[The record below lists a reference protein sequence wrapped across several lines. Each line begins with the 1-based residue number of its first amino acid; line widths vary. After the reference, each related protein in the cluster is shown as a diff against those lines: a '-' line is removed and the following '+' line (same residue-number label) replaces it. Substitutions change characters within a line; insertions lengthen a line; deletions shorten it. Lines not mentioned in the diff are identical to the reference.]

1 MIGKSRLLKELAEEV
16 CVVSICLRDKD
27 SSGEPPRSLLAD
39 EMLPKSSADYTKYY
53 VKLIAAILS
62 VTVRF
67 FDSAQANDTKK
78 YTEWS
83 KHQTT
88 IQFHTDVQK
97 EMCSPSLPKPKS
109 DKDPAVTQL
118 RLALSAV
125 QANAFFKV
133 SGLKILLAFN
143 EASAMLETPKD
154 QEIPLF
160 RFVRHAMR
168 EILDSSGVFVVL
180 VDTTS
185 RVANFLPTGREDR
198 SSRALGPRG
207 KPPIKLFAPIYE
219 IRTFDRK
226 VTRSPQNWDELFL
239 SDRLCEYGVPFF
251 STYLNDLMVL
261 QARLGTYPTPAWP
274 SASGGWRLAC
284 VAPSLELGPA
294 GLCPEPPQLWTVPSG
309 GWTCATHALGLAKL
323 ALGSA
328 TRAWPFFGRTLVS
341 AQTHLQHHKDEI
353 GALDSDAAIPQLA
366 SFALRKL
373 LCCEKIDDSL
383 NLTDARALALLG
395 STIGVPLHGHAHHN
409 VDLTASHAAHCGYLD
424 PTRECQRSF
433 YPSQPIYALTANDYL
448 QKNEDKLICCIM
460 HLASVLSQGCIEKG
474 EVGELASRII
484 LLCAMNKT
492 AAEVKI
498 EERRAADL
506 LNNSNQSNTMPPV
519 INTAFPSPVPAS
531 KFLET
536 LTGLPANEL
545 PLGKIKDGHKEK
557 LLKGMMF
564 WNHFLHCSSTP
575 SLGSLMEGLERGLA
589 IQCHHQQRGFDQL
602 LPIYLKNQVEL
613 NQANLTFCGIQV
625 KNREKDDSLAV
636 TQKKMTPQNA
646 KIKTNTSNP
655 YLGLHFS
662 LRSKPPHGE
671 VNNTRNP
678 ENYRLRP
685 SGPARAPLQAS
696 LVFHG
701 LQAFDF
707 LSPELKAALA
717 KLIDTRTDLISCHG
731 ADSHGGNFAKDFLL
745 CDEQSCPPI

>member
-1 MIGKSRLLKELAEEV
+1 
-16 CVVSICLRDKD
+16 
-27 SSGEPPRSLLAD
+27 
-39 EMLPKSSADYTKYY
+39 MLPKSSADYTKYY

-239 SDRLCEYGVPFF
+239 SDRLCEY
-251 STYLNDLMVL
+251 
-261 QARLGTYPTPAWP
+261 
-274 SASGGWRLAC
+274 
-284 VAPSLELGPA
+284 
-294 GLCPEPPQLWTVPSG
+294 
-309 GWTCATHALGLAKL
+309 
-323 ALGSA
+323 
-328 TRAWPFFGRTLVS
+328 
-341 AQTHLQHHKDEI
+341 
-353 GALDSDAAIPQLA
+353 AIPQLA

-685 SGPARAPLQAS
+685 SGPARAPLQVS